1 MENHAF
7 DFRSSKNVVAGIDHC
22 FVLKNNT
29 EPAAILESVK
39 NGVTMKVYTDQP
51 AVQIYVGGK
60 TSNELLNKESVE
72 YHTESGICFE
82 TQVFPDAPNHEDFPN
97 AILRKGE
104 TYQQNTTFQF
114 IIS

>member
-7 DFRSSKNVVAGIDHC
+7 DFRNSKNVVAGIDHC

-51 AVQIYVGGK
+51 AVQI
-60 TSNELLNKESVE
+60 
-72 YHTESGICFE
+72 
-82 TQVFPDAPNHEDFPN
+82 
-97 AILRKGE
+97 
-104 TYQQNTTFQF
+104 
-114 IIS
+114 